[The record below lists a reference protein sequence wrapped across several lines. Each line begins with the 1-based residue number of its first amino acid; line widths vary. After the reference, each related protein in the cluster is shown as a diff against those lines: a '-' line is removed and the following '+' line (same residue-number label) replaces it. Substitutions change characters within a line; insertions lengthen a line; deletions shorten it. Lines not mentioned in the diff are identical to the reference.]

1 MLYSKVTSIEK
12 DSVIMIYNQ
21 IDSSVWDRIK
31 AAALFL
37 SDNDLGPKV
46 ESINDET
53 MTIVTEKV
61 NVFSDIAPPD
71 GVSAK
76 QARDAIDRSVN
87 KLHDAGWVHGDLA
100 ISNIGYRGDLEV
112 IFFDYDTIHRVTE
125 DIPEWFRLWRE
136 EFFDE
141 TDVAYK
147 NVIEYEKTALYND
160 WLDF

>member
-12 DSVIMIYNQ
+12 DHVIIIYSQ

-31 AAALFL
+31 ATALFL
-37 SDNDLGPKV
+37 SDNNLGPRV

-61 NVFSDIAPPD
+61 NVFSNIDPPN
-71 GVSAK
+71 GVGAK

-87 KLHDAGWVHGDLA
+87 KLHDTGWVHGDLA
-100 ISNIGYRGDLEV
+100 ISNVGYRNDLEV
-112 IFFDYDTIHRVTE
+112 IFLDYDTIHRITE
-125 DIPEWFRLWRE
+125 DIPKWFRLWRE

-141 TDVAYK
+141 TDVTYQS
-147 NVIEYEKTALYND
+147 VMEYEKTALYND